1 MFPITECVCH
11 RVEYVHC
18 CSYDRGFGSGRQVR
32 EFDVSKE
39 EYTSWSRSSSDCFPE
54 QWLRQRG
61 CLRGVSC
68 QPGDGKKVF
77 LHSEHAILVI
87 NRAQVGLSFATPPP
101 SPLPTLKGD
110 QGCLMF
116 LPLSGISGL
125 LFDSSFLP
133 PVLFFC
139 LVLLLFL
146 SCHFS
151 ANGPFSYLLS
161 MSLCVCVLHISMCL
175 CMCMSVCAC
184 MCVCG
189 LFAGTTAVIM
199 WCIW

>member
-1 MFPITECVCH
+1 MDKKACQGMFPVTECVC
-11 RVEYVHC
+11 RRAECGHC
-18 CSYDRGFGSGRQVR
+18 CSCDRDFGSGRQVR

-54 QWLRQRG
+54 QWLHQRG

-87 NRAQVGLSFATPPP
+87 NRAQVGLLFATSPP
-101 SPLPTLKGD
+101 SLLPALKGG

-116 LPLSGISGL
+116 IPCLESQGCHLIPLSYL
-125 LFDSSFLP
+125 LSCFSAL
-133 PVLFFC
+133 VLF
-139 LVLLLFL
+139 LFL

-151 ANGPFSYLLS
+151 AHGPFSYLLS
-161 MSLCVCVLHISMCL
+161 MSLCVCVAHIY
-175 CMCMSVCAC
+175 VF
-184 MCVCG
+184 V
-189 LFAGTTAVIM
+189 
-199 WCIW
+199 

>member
-1 MFPITECVCH
+1 MC
-11 RVEYVHC
+11 
-18 CSYDRGFGSGRQVR
+18 DRGCSCDRDFGSGRQVR

-87 NRAQVGLSFATPPP
+87 NRAQVCLFATPPP
-101 SPLPTLKGD
+101 SLLPTLKGG

-125 LFDSSFLP
+125 SFDSSFRP

-139 LVLLLFL
+139 PSLVAL
-146 SCHFS
+146 SV
-151 ANGPFSYLLS
+151 LS
-161 MSLCVCVLHISMCL
+161 FFC
-175 CMCMSVCAC
+175 
-184 MCVCG
+184 
-189 LFAGTTAVIM
+189 
-199 WCIW
+199 